1 MKQFKVVALSSK
13 NNLLV
18 LDPQGQAYEFPL

>member
-13 NNLLV
+13 NSLLV
-18 LDPQGQAYEFPL
+18 LDPQGKSYEFPL